1 MSARANT
8 LITPAGWT
16 FGVAWSLI
24 YLWQGLWLLYD
35 IATIFIKTNNG
46 YLYRQP
52 SILTPIFHFFIIAN
66 FAFNITWLFIFAEE
80 KFWVSIIIIKYRTQR
95 IIIKKIYFK
104 KPSFAVLALI
114 VLTLYISLVISHRN
128 IYDADVLFKVNQR
141 YIWLYRIFVNNG
153 LAFYATWVTIATM
166 LNFAI
171 ALTYDSDGK
180 IYFFKHK
187 KKSLFI

>member
-35 IATIFIKTNNG
+35 IATIFIKTENG

-52 SILTPIFHFFIIAN
+52 PILTPIFHFFVIAN

-80 KFWVSIIIIKYRTQR
+80 KFWVLIFFIKQLKQTSLSSFCSL
-95 IIIKKIYFK
+95 KKAFVRGASSNSFNPLHKFGYF
-104 KPSFAVLALI
+104 S
-114 VLTLYISLVISHRN
+114 
-128 IYDADVLFKVNQR
+128 
-141 YIWLYRIFVNNG
+141 
-153 LAFYATWVTIATM
+153 
-166 LNFAI
+166 
-171 ALTYDSDGK
+171 
-180 IYFFKHK
+180 
-187 KKSLFI
+187 